1 MIGEPAYINF
11 DMSEYLLGY
20 LNHAKVCSYLH
31 LYTVQQKTSL
41 NKPMEFILHVVVMHR
56 GWRSLFV
63 GLYLSVILS
72 VYCINYNRI
81 QLTLTLRFWRQF

>member
-56 GWRSLFV
+56 GMVVTFCGSVLMCYTKCL
-63 GLYLSVILS
+63 LY
-72 VYCINYNRI
+72 
-81 QLTLTLRFWRQF
+81 QL